1 MAQQFSSSAPL
12 RVGILGAAK
21 IAPAALIE
29 PARSMPEV
37 QVAAVAA
44 RDLSRAQAYATT
56 NGIPAAYDSYEAL
69 LARPDIDAI
78 YNALPPARHADL
90 TIAALRAGKHVLCEK
105 PFAMNAVE
113 ARAMVDAGTQSGRV
127 LMEAFH
133 YRYHPLFGAL
143 LDTVRSGQLGR
154 LESIA
159 ATFVVPIAE
168 RDGELRFDAA
178 LGGGCLMDMG
188 TYCVHWC
195 RTVAGREP
203 GVSAAAMRMG
213 ATGVDLHTTATLDF
227 GAGLTASIDCGMDA
241 PFTARLEIVGSAG
254 RLTANNP
261 LAPQFGNQVRLEVNG
276 EPVVTREYERTPT
289 YAFQLAAFV
298 AAVRRGELPVTA
310 GEDCVAQMAV
320 LDAIARTTRRS

>member
-1 MAQQFSSSAPL
+1 MAQQFSSTAPL

-56 NGIPAAYDSYEAL
+56 NGIPAAYDSYDAL

-78 YNALPPARHADL
+78 YNALPPSRHADL

-105 PFAMNAVE
+105 PFAMNAAE

-159 ATFVVPIAE
+159 ATFVVPIPA
-168 RDGELRFDAA
+168 RDGELRFDAGANEASASDLLLIRAPFDSRGIMHCPRESNGGRMSVCTAVCTQVRHVPPQPSCRIRIPINRIENRVVKTAPNPKATGSLSSRNSA
-178 LGGGCLMDMG
+178 LS
-188 TYCVHWC
+188 T
-195 RTVAGREP
+195 
-203 GVSAAAMRMG
+203 VSAPNN
-213 ATGVDLHTTATLDF
+213 TTETKPNGV
-227 GAGLTASIDCGMDA
+227 
-241 PFTARLEIVGSAG
+241 
-254 RLTANNP
+254 
-261 LAPQFGNQVRLEVNG
+261 
-276 EPVVTREYERTPT
+276 
-289 YAFQLAAFV
+289 
-298 AAVRRGELPVTA
+298 
-310 GEDCVAQMAV
+310 
-320 LDAIARTTRRS
+320 ARTTNA